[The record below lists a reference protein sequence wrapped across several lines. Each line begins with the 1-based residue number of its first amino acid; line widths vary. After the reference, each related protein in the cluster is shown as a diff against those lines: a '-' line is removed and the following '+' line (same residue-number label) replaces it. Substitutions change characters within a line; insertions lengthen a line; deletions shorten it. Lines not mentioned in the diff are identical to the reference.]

1 MTSEIM
7 QNYYRRIVNDSAN
20 EISDNRNM
28 INNNKTTSKSF
39 EYKTKMIGSMPN
51 NNNMLD
57 ATVVFP
63 VKYLSNYWRS
73 IDFPLI
79 NFEIEVDY
87 IWKKNCVI

>member
-57 ATVVFP
+57 ATVAFP

-79 NFEIEVDY
+79 NFEIEVD
-87 IWKKNCVI
+87 

>member
-79 NFEIEVDY
+79 NCEIEVD
-87 IWKKNCVI
+87 

>member
-39 EYKTKMIGSMPN
+39 EYKTKMIGNMPN

-79 NFEIEVDY
+79 NCEIEVD
-87 IWKKNCVI
+87 

>member
-57 ATVVFP
+57 ATVVFR

-79 NFEIEVDY
+79 NCEIEVD
-87 IWKKNCVI
+87 

>member
-63 VKYLSNYWRS
+63 VKYLINYWRS

-79 NFEIEVDY
+79 NFEIEVD
-87 IWKKNCVI
+87 

>member
-79 NFEIEVDY
+79 NFEIEVD
-87 IWKKNCVI
+87 

>member
-28 INNNKTTSKSF
+28 INNKKTSKSL

-63 VKYLSNYWRS
+63 VKYLINYWRS

-79 NFEIEVDY
+79 NCEIEVD
-87 IWKKNCVI
+87 

>member
-28 INNNKTTSKSF
+28 INNKKTSKSF

-63 VKYLSNYWRS
+63 VKYLINYWRS

-79 NFEIEVDY
+79 NCEIEVD
-87 IWKKNCVI
+87 

>member
-63 VKYLSNYWRS
+63 VKYLINYWRS

-79 NFEIEVDY
+79 NCEIEVD
-87 IWKKNCVI
+87 

>member
-7 QNYYRRIVNDSAN
+7 QNNYRRIVNDSAN

-63 VKYLSNYWRS
+63 VKYLINYWRS

-79 NFEIEVDY
+79 NCEIEVD
-87 IWKKNCVI
+87 

>member
-20 EISDNRNM
+20 EISDNRN

-79 NFEIEVDY
+79 NFEIEVD
-87 IWKKNCVI
+87 

>member
-28 INNNKTTSKSF
+28 INNKKTSKSF
-39 EYKTKMIGSMPN
+39 EYKTKMIGSMP

-79 NFEIEVDY
+79 NCEIEVD
-87 IWKKNCVI
+87 

>member
-7 QNYYRRIVNDSAN
+7 QNNYRRIVNDSAN

-28 INNNKTTSKSF
+28 INNKKTSKSF

-63 VKYLSNYWRS
+63 VKYLINYWRS

-79 NFEIEVDY
+79 NCEIEVD
-87 IWKKNCVI
+87 

>member
-20 EISDNRNM
+20 EISDSRNM
-28 INNNKTTSKSF
+28 INNKKTSKSF

-51 NNNMLD
+51 NNNMPD

-79 NFEIEVDY
+79 NFEIEVD
-87 IWKKNCVI
+87 

>member
-39 EYKTKMIGSMPN
+39 EYKTKMIGGMPN

-79 NFEIEVDY
+79 NCEIEVD
-87 IWKKNCVI
+87 